1 MKKTMIG
8 ALVALTLG
16 ACTKEETYTRN
27 YYYPTDESDPTGF
40 QKGGNVIINEVE
52 SDESIMERVKNFDYL
67 DGKTV
72 IFLSPRAYSS
82 NGKSYTVENPD
93 PNYMLFPY
101 SIDSMSDEWGWDY
114 YEEYKK
120 LGEKAFCEKYF
131 DGELT
136 LGMKLD

>member
-16 ACTKEETYTRN
+16 ACTKEETYVRN
-27 YYYPTDESDPTGF
+27 YSYPSDKSDPTGS
-40 QKGGNVIINEVE
+40 QASGNIIINEGE
-52 SDESIMERVKNFDYL
+52 SDESIMERVKNLDYL

-93 PNYMLFPY
+93 PDYMLFPH
-101 SIDSMSDEWGWDY
+101 SIQSTSDKWGWDY
-114 YEEYKK
+114 YYEYRE

-131 DGELT
+131 NGELT

>member
-1 MKKTMIG
+1 
-8 ALVALTLG
+8 
-16 ACTKEETYTRN
+16 
-27 YYYPTDESDPTGF
+27 
-40 QKGGNVIINEVE
+40 
-52 SDESIMERVKNFDYL
+52 
-67 DGKTV
+67 
-72 IFLSPRAYSS
+72 
-82 NGKSYTVENPD
+82 
-93 PNYMLFPY
+93 MLFPY

>member
-1 MKKTMIG
+1 
-8 ALVALTLG
+8 
-16 ACTKEETYTRN
+16 
-27 YYYPTDESDPTGF
+27 
-40 QKGGNVIINEVE
+40 
-52 SDESIMERVKNFDYL
+52 
-67 DGKTV
+67 V

-93 PNYMLFPY
+93 PDYMLFPH
-101 SIDSMSDEWGWDY
+101 SIDSMSDEWGRDY

>member
-40 QKGGNVIINEVE
+40 QKGGNIIINEGE
-52 SDESIMERVKNFDYL
+52 NDESIMKRVKNFDYL

-82 NGKSYTVENPD
+82 NGKSYIVENPD
-93 PNYMLFPY
+93 PKYMKFPH
-101 SIDSMSDEWGWDY
+101 SIISDSDKWGWDY
-114 YEEYKK
+114 YYEYKT